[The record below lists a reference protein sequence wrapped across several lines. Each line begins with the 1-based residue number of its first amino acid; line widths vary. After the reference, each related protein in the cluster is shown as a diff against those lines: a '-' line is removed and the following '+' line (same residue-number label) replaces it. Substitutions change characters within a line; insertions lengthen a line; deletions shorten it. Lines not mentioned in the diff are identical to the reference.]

1 MVLRI
6 VAGSANEEYAG
17 YVCIDRRRLLA
28 SDFFGDLDFAAPC
41 TFVELLVEPYIFGP
55 AQPPAIAA
63 ATQVPV
69 VASAT
74 QVPAVAPATLVPVVA
89 SAAQVPVV
97 ASATQLIGWPGH
109 AARTAVASPSR
120 GTRFSR
126 LGMPPCTLG
135 CMSIA
140 ARPVACLRY
149 QLPPT
154 GRMP

>member
-28 SDFFGDLDFAAPC
+28 SDFFGDLNFAAPC

-74 QVPAVAPATLVPVVA
+74 QVPAVTSNAGASCVVSCAGA
-89 SAAQVPVV
+89 SCCV
-97 ASATQLIGWPGH
+97 SH
-109 AARTAVASPSR
+109 AVDWLARPR
-120 GTRFSR
+120 GTYRCCF
-126 LGMPPCTLG
+126 
-135 CMSIA
+135 
-140 ARPVACLRY
+140 PV
-149 QLPPT
+149 
-154 GRMP
+154 